1 MADVTYRRARE
12 SYELAI
18 QLAAK
23 VTPDKD
29 GRFPEMSDKNR
40 QQTLDAA
47 NLWAQIA
54 IAHSNLSLGDRLTR
68 QTRRIDRALAAM
80 GLIKPGEAQIAGA
93 NVEDEFELEDGAG
106 E

>member
-1 MADVTYRRARE
+1 MADVTYRKARE

-18 QLAAK
+18 TLAAA
-23 VTPDKD
+23 VSPDSSL
-29 GRFPEMSDKNR
+29 RFPDMSERQR
-40 QQTLDAA
+40 QQILEAA

-80 GLIKPGEAQIAGA
+80 GLIKPGEAQISGA